1 MVGLDHAHAINVNDN
16 DIGYIGELSPKFSQ
30 MMNLDINSAFGF
42 QFDLNALIILAN
54 QQVKYH
60 PIVSYP
66 VVIRDLNFVIDESLI
81 VGDLISTI
89 NKNGQNILFYAEPI
103 NIFRDKSLGK
113 NKKSIT
119 INLVFQSSSKTLEDK
134 DVNSV
139 IDEIIRVV
147 SKKYSAILR

>member
-1 MVGLDHAHAINVNDN
+1 MKIETPDHFRF
-16 DIGYIGELSPKFSQ
+16 P
-30 MMNLDINSAFGF
+30 
-42 QFDLNALIILAN
+42 
-54 QQVKYH
+54 
-60 PIVSYP
+60 VSFHKPEYAEYFF
-66 VVIRDLNFVIDESLI
+66 RDLNFVIDESLI